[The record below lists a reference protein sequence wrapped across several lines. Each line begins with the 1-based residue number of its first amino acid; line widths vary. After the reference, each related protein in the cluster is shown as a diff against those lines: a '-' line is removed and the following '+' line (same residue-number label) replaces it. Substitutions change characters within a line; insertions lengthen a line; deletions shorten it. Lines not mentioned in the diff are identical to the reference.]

1 MNQTE
6 ETLSGY
12 FQFLFIIISLLFL
25 FTSKQALLAVQ
36 LAGTTG
42 RAWKTVTDWRAGCQ
56 APSSQRSP
64 CSPLRMLVFVDET
77 TISPAWVT
85 GQERGQEH
93 AARLL
98 SEGVLSACTISARKA
113 LFPLWRLS
121 QCVGMCVSVCS
132 ALVPVE
138 EMLLHVG
145 MRILCKFPIR
155 MRTCY
160 LSFEKH
166 QERKRI
172 QYDKSIFLLL
182 KGWVTKSNN
191 VKRDIITEK
200 ICKCYF
206 TPIVT
211 KIF

>member
-1 MNQTE
+1 MPGAKFTVVSVQPTE
-6 ETLSGY
+6 DAGVCGRDNHFPCVGHGTGTRAGTRSTAPLGGSAQRMYHLSKKS
-12 FQFLFIIISLLFL
+12 SLL
-25 FTSKQALLAVQ
+25 
-36 LAGTTG
+36 
-42 RAWKTVTDWRAGCQ
+42 
-56 APSSQRSP
+56 
-64 CSPLRMLVFVDET
+64 
-77 TISPAWVT
+77 
-85 GQERGQEH
+85 
-93 AARLL
+93 
-98 SEGVLSACTISARKA
+98 
-113 LFPLWRLS
+113 PLWRLS

-145 MRILCKFPIR
+145 MRILCKFSIR

-182 KGWVTKSNN
+182 KGWVTESNN
-191 VKRDIITEK
+191 VKRDIITGK

>member
-1 MNQTE
+1 MPGAKFSAVSVQPTE
-6 ETLSGY
+6 DAGVCRRDNHFPCVGHGTGMG
-12 FQFLFIIISLLFL
+12 
-25 FTSKQALLAVQ
+25 
-36 LAGTTG
+36 AGTRST
-42 RAWKTVTDWRAGCQ
+42 
-56 APSSQRSP
+56 AP
-64 CSPLRMLVFVDET
+64 L
-77 TISPAWVT
+77 
-85 GQERGQEH
+85 GG
-93 AARLL
+93 
-98 SEGVLSACTISARKA
+98 RKA

-182 KGWVTKSNN
+182 KGWVTKSNDVN
-191 VKRDIITEK
+191 RDIITEK